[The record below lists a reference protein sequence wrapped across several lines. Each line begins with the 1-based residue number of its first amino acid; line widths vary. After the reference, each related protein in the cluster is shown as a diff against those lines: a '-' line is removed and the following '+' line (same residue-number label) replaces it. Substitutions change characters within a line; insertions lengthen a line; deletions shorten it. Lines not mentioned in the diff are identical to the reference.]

1 MQGRGVAVLLAAVLT
16 TTATAAG
23 TLVVTRS
30 GEALPGTTVAGRDVS
45 GQDAQALRATV
56 EGLAQQVTT
65 GTLAVTAAGTAAQ
78 VERSLVTVDVPAT
91 IARALAVGRGDVPFV
106 GELVGRGGE
115 VELDLAVDQPG
126 LRAAVQAL
134 AAKVDRP
141 VDDGGF
147 SVVGTAVDPRQPV
160 EGRTVETAQAVAVV
174 EAALREG
181 RPTAELPV
189 DITAPTTTPDDV
201 DAVVAAASAALS
213 SGYALGTG
221 NGVLRVTPAQFG
233 PLLRAVPVAGAL
245 ELQVDGPGLTAAVQD
260 QAEQLEVGS
269 SEAGFT
275 VLSSAPTVD
284 AKGDLAWT
292 PQPAQV
298 QVRPGAAG
306 REVDL
311 TAATAALTSAI
322 VAADSTTPRPL
333 PVTVVEPELT
343 TAAAEGARVRT
354 LIGTFTT
361 YYPAGAPRAR
371 NIQRIAELV
380 DDTYVPAGEVLSL
393 NKAAGPRT
401 LRRGFVA
408 DGAIVDGELTD
419 EVGGGVSQFATTLFN
434 AAFFA
439 GLPIR
444 EHKPHSFYI
453 GRYPAGRESTVYF
466 GAIDVKVANDTGN
479 GLLVRTRSTAGS
491 VTVELYGE
499 NGGRRVTSTSSPRTP
514 RPDGGFRVA
523 VTRSITG
530 GDGVGKRRV
539 FTTSYDPV
547 PPDRREAPR

>member
-1 MQGRGVAVLLAAVLT
+1 MLAAVLT
-16 TTATAAG
+16 TTGTAIG
-23 TLVVTRS
+23 TVVASRS
-30 GEALPGTTVAGRDVS
+30 GEALPGTTVAGRSVG
-45 GQDAQALRATV
+45 GQDEQALRATV
-56 EGLAQQVTT
+56 QGLARQVTT
-65 GTLAVTAAGTAAQ
+65 GTLAVTAAGTTAQ
-78 VERSLVTVDVPAT
+78 VPRSLVTVDEPAT
-91 IARALAVGRGDVPFV
+91 VARALDSGRGGFPLV
-106 GELVGRGGE
+106 GALVGRGGA
-115 VELDLAVDQPG
+115 VELVLEVDRAG
-126 LRAAVQAL
+126 LTAAVQGVATT
-134 AAKVDRP
+134 VDRP
-141 VDDGGF
+141 ADDGGF
-147 SVVGTAVDPRQPV
+147 TVVGTAVDPRRPV
-160 EGRTVETAQAVAVV
+160 EGRAVETDEAVGAVD
-174 EAALREG
+174 AALRQG
-181 RPTAELPV
+181 RPTVELPV
-189 DITAPTTTPDDV
+189 RLTAPTTTPQDV
-201 DAVVAAASAALS
+201 DAVVAAATAALS
-213 SGYALGTG
+213 SAYSVGTG
-221 NGVLRVTPAQFG
+221 TAVLRVTPEQFG

-245 ELQVDGPGLTAAVQD
+245 ELQVDGPGLTAAVKD
-260 QAEQLEVGS
+260 QAQDLKVGAR
-269 SEAGFT
+269 EAGFA

-284 AKGDLAWT
+284 TKGDLSWS
-292 PQPAQV
+292 PRPAQV

-311 TAATAALTSAI
+311 AAATAALTGAI

-333 PVTVVEPELT
+333 PETVVEPELT
-343 TAAAEGARVRT
+343 TAAAEAARVRT
-354 LIGTFTT
+354 LLGTFTT
-361 YYPAGAPRAR
+361 YYAAGAPRAR
-371 NIQRIAELV
+371 NIQRIAEIV
-380 DDTYVPAGEVLSL
+380 DGTYVAAGEVLSL
-393 NKAAGPRT
+393 NGAAGERT

-408 DGAIVDGELTD
+408 DGAIVDGELTN

-514 RPDGGFRVA
+514 RPDGGFRVS
-523 VTRSITG
+523 VTRTITG

-547 PPDRREAPR
+547 PPDRR

>member
-1 MQGRGVAVLLAAVLT
+1 MQGRWVGAVLAAVLT
-16 TTATAAG
+16 ATGTAVG
-23 TLVVTRS
+23 TVVATRS
-30 GEALPGTTVAGRDVS
+30 GEALPGTTVAGRAVG
-45 GQDAQALRATV
+45 GQDEQALRDTV
-56 EGLAQQVTT
+56 AGLARQVTT
-65 GTLAVTAAGTAAQ
+65 GTLAVTAAGTTAQ
-78 VERSLVTVDVPAT
+78 VPRSLVTVDVPAT
-91 IARALAVGRGDVPFV
+91 VARALDA
-106 GELVGRGGE
+106 GRGGLPLVGTLLGRGRP
-115 VELDLAVDQPG
+115 VELVLEVDRAGLA
-126 LRAAVQAL
+126 AAVQGV
-134 AAKVDRP
+134 AATVDRSA
-141 VDDGGF
+141 DDGGF
-147 SVVGTAVDPRQPV
+147 SVVGTAVDPRLPV
-160 EGRTVETAQAVAVV
+160 DGRAVETGQAVEAVD
-174 EAALREG
+174 AALRQG
-181 RPTAELPV
+181 RPTVELPV
-189 DITAPTTTPDDV
+189 RLTAPTTTPEDV
-201 DAVVAAASAALS
+201 DAVVAAATAALS
-213 SGYALGTG
+213 SAYSVGTG
-221 NGVLRVTPAQFG
+221 TAVLRVTPEQFG

-260 QAEQLEVGS
+260 EAQDLEVGAR
-269 SEAGFT
+269 EAGFS

-284 AKGDLAWT
+284 TKGDLSWS
-292 PQPAQV
+292 PRPAQV

-311 TAATAALTSAI
+311 AAATAALTSAI

-333 PVTVVEPELT
+333 PETVVEPELT
-343 TAAAEGARVRT
+343 TAAAEAARVRT
-354 LIGTFTT
+354 LLGTFTT

-371 NIQRIAELV
+371 NIQRIAEIV
-380 DDTYVPAGEVLSL
+380 DGTYVAAGEVLSL
-393 NKAAGPRT
+393 NGAAGERT

-453 GRYPAGRESTVYF
+453 SRYPAGRESTVYF

-514 RPDGGFRVA
+514 RPDGGFRVS
-523 VTRSITG
+523 VTRTITG

-547 PPDRREAPR
+547 PPDRR